1 MSKWKNVSIPGVH
14 DWDNDLKALLTADP
28 DGVNAPLEVDWT
40 NPDAIAAAREMV
52 VDAMLPALAD
62 ALQGMG
68 DQFADLPP
76 VGRPAIIGG
85 IADAVGALESFM
97 GPVIVSQTKPGERR
111 VRAALGLSEDGYRGL
126 AEQAG
131 MVARTVTEARGCGCG
146 NLHPCG
152 LADGSMLFAGV
163 EQGKPPEFRL
173 APWWQGQGQ
182 GEAE

>member
-1 MSKWKNVSIPGVH
+1 MSKWKNVPISGIH
-14 DWDNDLKALLTADP
+14 DWDRDLSNLLTGNDDAS
-28 DGVNAPLEVDWT
+28 APLEVDWT
-40 NPDAIAAAREMV
+40 DPDAIAANRGMV
-52 VDAMLPALAD
+52 ADAILPALAN

-68 DQFADLPP
+68 DRFADVPP
-76 VGRPAIIGG
+76 VGRLAIIGG

-131 MVARTVTEARGCGCG
+131 MVARTVTEACECGCG
-146 NLHPCG
+146 NLHPCE

-173 APWWQGQGQ
+173 APWWQGEGDD
-182 GEAE
+182 E

>member
-1 MSKWKNVSIPGVH
+1 MSKWSNVPISGTH
-14 DWDNDLKALLTADP
+14 DWDRDLSNLLTGNDNAS
-28 DGVNAPLEVDWT
+28 APLEVDWT
-40 NPDAIAAAREMV
+40 DPDAIAANRGMV
-52 VDAMLPALAD
+52 ADAMLPALVD

-76 VGRPAIIGG
+76 VGRLAIIGG
-85 IADAVGALESFM
+85 IADAVEALESFM
-97 GPVIVSQTKPGERR
+97 GPVIVSQVKPGERR

-131 MVARTVTEARGCGCG
+131 AVARTVMEARECGCG

-152 LADGSMLFAGV
+152 LADGSALFVCV

-173 APWWQGQGQ
+173 APWWQGEGDD
-182 GEAE
+182 E